1 MADKKKSQ
9 TDKFQTVVMEGKMDI
24 RGAPTAGFRDGI
36 TMGQVRDRVRRLGLG
51 CFAAALLMTFS
62 QAGRA
67 EPKDT
72 DAFAQNKKLGR
83 GVNIIGYDPIWRSWD
98 KGRLKEQHF
107 RLLSEAGFNSVRI
120 DLQVFNRL
128 SATNNFQIPQ
138 HWFEVADWAV
148 ANARSNGLMAILD
161 LQEFIPMGKD
171 PEGNREKFLA
181 TWRQLSVHFRSR
193 PEDVVFEILN
203 EPNQKL
209 TPALWNEYF
218 AEV

>member
-1 MADKKKSQ
+1 
-9 TDKFQTVVMEGKMDI
+9 
-24 RGAPTAGFRDGI
+24 
-36 TMGQVRDRVRRLGLG
+36 
-51 CFAAALLMTFS
+51 
-62 QAGRA
+62 
-67 EPKDT
+67 T

-98 KGRLKEQHF
+98 KGRLKEKHF
-107 RLLSEAGFNSVRI
+107 RLLSEDGFNSVRI

-161 LQEFIPMGKD
+161 LHEFIPMGKD

-209 TPALWNEYF
+209 TPALWNEYL
-218 AEV
+218 AEALKIIRETDPNRTVVIGPAFWNSIDHLGELELPENDRNI